1 MGQRCGL
8 KHKLMDEDVVQVVKG
23 TAHLDEGIGRFSQTK
38 KDEPARIADRV
49 KKKKL
54 VS

>member
-1 MGQRCGL
+1 
-8 KHKLMDEDVVQVVKG
+8 VQVVKG
-23 TAHLDEGIGRFSQTK
+23 TAHLDEGIGRFSQSK

-54 VS
+54 IS